1 MPWLT
6 EYNHPGLK
14 LPPIT
19 ILRINHRPFRD
30 KRITTHVALTAR
42 AFGANEILVDSRDED
57 LEKTIE
63 TVSNNFGGDFRIRTG
78 INWKNHLKKF
88 DGIKVHPT
96 MYGIPVEECIN
107 EIRSEVENKS
117 LVIIVGASKVPP
129 DAYADSSFNVS
140 VTNQPI
146 SEVSA
151 LAIFLDRLMMGKELN
166 LDFHGNMSIEPSR
179 RGKTVRYV
187 PSLEQC
193 LKILK
198 EQGADARIIE
208 HSKQVSELAAKIAKQ
223 SHANLS
229 LVIAGALLHDIGRT
243 KTNGIDHAVAGSVI
257 LDELRIDKRIV
268 RIVERH
274 TGAGITLE
282 ESVNLGLPEK
292 DYTPVTLEEKIVA
305 HADNLVSGNS
315 VVPLSVTVSRYR
327 EKGLVKQAERI
338 ESLHKELSDICGI
351 DISDL

>member
-1 MPWLT
+1 M
-6 EYNHPGLK
+6 
-14 LPPIT
+14 
-19 ILRINHRPFRD
+19 
-30 KRITTHVALTAR
+30 ALTAR
-42 AFGANEILVDSRDED
+42 AFGANEILVDNRDED

-63 TVSNNFGGDFRIRTG
+63 TVSANFGGDFRIRTG
-78 INWKNHLKKF
+78 INWKTQLKKF
-88 DGIKVHPT
+88 DGIKVHLT
-96 MYGIPVEECIN
+96 MYGIPVEECVN
-107 EIRSEVENKS
+107 EIRNEAEDKN

-129 DAYADSSFNVS
+129 DAYADSSYNVS

-151 LAIFLDRLMMGKELN
+151 LAIFLDRLLKGRELSMS
-166 LDFHGNMSIEPSR
+166 FQGNMSIEPSR
-179 RGKTVRYV
+179 SGKTVRCV
-187 PSLEQC
+187 PSMEQC

-208 HSKQVSELAAKIAKQ
+208 HSMQVFEIAAKIAKR
-223 SHANLS
+223 SHANMS

-243 KTNGIDHAVAGSVI
+243 TTNGIDHAVAGSAI
-257 LDELRIDKRIV
+257 LDKLRIDRRIV

-305 HADNLVSGNS
+305 QADNLVSGNS
-315 VVPLSVTVSRYR
+315 VVPLAITVGRYR
-327 EKGLVKQAERI
+327 EKGLEKQAERI
-338 ESLHKELSDICGI
+338 ELLHKELSDICGV